1 MRRHIS
7 RPSASRGS
15 LSSVAGF
22 TLIEVVI
29 ALVISAFIVLT
40 GRQMLEA
47 IGGESRRVH
56 RAAEESTLEANAD
69 RVLRELVGRMEIGS
83 TIERG
88 FGGTGH
94 QATFS
99 SWCEVPEG
107 WLESCRVSLTI
118 DSAAHTNAL
127 VLTTRLASRDEAQGA
142 QLVMRQGFAY
152 GALRYLSSA
161 SDGGVWFHAWGQGI
175 TAPLAIGIILGSDTA
190 IVAIGE
196 RG

>member
-1 MRRHIS
+1 MNVHRLGGSAIRASKS
-7 RPSASRGS
+7 RN
-15 LSSVAGF
+15 AGF

-29 ALVISAFIVLT
+29 ALVISAIVVLT

-56 RAAEESTLEANAD
+56 SASEEATFEANAD
-69 RVLRELVGRMEIGS
+69 RVLRELIGRMEIGS

-88 FGGTGH
+88 FGGTERH
-94 QATFS
+94 ATFS

-127 VLTTRLASRDEAQGA
+127 VLTTRIASRDESQGA
-142 QLVMRQGFAY
+142 LLVLRQGFAH

-175 TAPLAIGIILGSDTA
+175 TAPLAIGIILGFDTA